1 MTRSVW
7 VIAGAVAGLAVVL
20 VGAWLVLAG
29 RGPDAAGAGAKR
41 PTVALT
47 TELSWPPD
55 PSDGSN
61 PPDPYPTVPSAQMR
75 GDRMSAWMVRTDGPR
90 LLVQVMETD
99 CTTDE
104 VRLLG
109 EHPDR
114 VEVEIRTVVK
124 PLPASVTANAGTK
137 GVVCGGVMT
146 SDGPYAVVELSKP
159 LGERTVEI
167 HRVP

>member
-7 VIAGAVAGLAVVL
+7 VIAGAVAGVAVVL
-20 VGAWLVLAG
+20 LTVFLLAG
-29 RGPDAAGAGAKR
+29 RETVPASTGPE
-41 PTVALT
+41 VVST
-47 TELSWPPD
+47 TTLSWPPD

-90 LLVQVMETD
+90 LLVQVLETD

-104 VRLLG
+104 VRLLA
-109 EHPDR
+109 EHADR

-124 PLPASVTANAGTK
+124 SLPTTPG
-137 GVVCGGVMT
+137 GFVCGGVMPA
-146 SDGPYAVVELSKP
+146 DGPYAVINLTEP
-159 LGERTVEI
+159 LGDRAVEI